1 MIKLAIRKV
10 KPDQENRLREWMA
23 ELTRRNKEV
32 RETFAQEGVQ
42 HEQAFLLKNAE
53 GSILIY
59 AMEAPD
65 HERASAAYRNSTLP
79 IDQEHRRIMGQVL
92 GEPANVELLYECVA
106 ENNAC

>member
-1 MIKLAIRKV
+1 MAFFVNGGELVLPTVRGGRICETRL
-10 KPDQENRLREWMA
+10 PD
-23 ELTRRNKEV
+23 
-32 RETFAQEGVQ
+32 
-42 HEQAFLLKNAE
+42 AE

-106 ENNAC
+106 ENNTC